1 MAQEINLNPIPT
13 GQSSTSARTR
23 VMVSDSTIAEQFCM
37 VAADMRSILSAMRTS
52 VDLQRQMVE
61 SLDAHSVQLEKTMSG
76 IDSAVNKIDD
86 LIVQTSGNVDQL
98 KTNTETLSAA
108 LVEFAN
114 KLP

>member
-1 MAQEINLNPIPT
+1 MAQELSINPMKVGEGLTTNEKRI
-13 GQSSTSARTR
+13 
-23 VMVSDSTIAEQFCM
+23 MVADTTIAEQFCM

-61 SLDAHSVQLEKTMSG
+61 SLDAHSAQLEKTMNG

-86 LIVQTSGNVDQL
+86 LIIQTSGNVDQL

-108 LVEFAN
+108 LVQFAS

>member
-1 MAQEINLNPIPT
+1 MSQELNLNPIPS
-13 GQSSTSARTR
+13 GINSTAARSR

-52 VDLQRQMVE
+52 VDLQRQMV
-61 SLDAHSVQLEKTMSG
+61 DAFDSYSEKLEKTMAG